1 MRALLSATLISTALC
16 GAAEASTEG
25 SAISFEAAYT
35 GDVLSNV
42 SGGLKRATRYLD
54 NLDLTLEV
62 DGDAALG
69 WEGATFFLYG
79 LYNNGTRFSETV
91 AGDAQVVSNIE
102 TGVDAARL
110 YEAWI
115 DQRFLDDRASV
126 RLGLY
131 DLNSEFDAIETAG
144 LFLNSAH
151 GIGTDFAQSG
161 ENGPS
166 IFPLT
171 SLAMRA
177 EVALG
182 DSWLVRAAVLDGVP
196 GDPAHPKRTAIK
208 LGDGDGALV
217 VGEVNFESGPVR
229 AGFGYWRYTA
239 RFEDLVTGAERRGND
254 GLYGFVEG
262 RVYSEPGDPDQGLDL
277 FWRMGRASTGF
288 NAFKRYYGLGA
299 VYRGALAARPGDDLG
314 IAVAAAESSARY
326 RLITDA
332 DSQEVSIELTY
343 RAPIHRHIVI
353 QPDIQYVFNPGID
366 PTLNNALVLG
376 LRFELAW
383 GAEG

>member
-1 MRALLSATLISTALC
+1 M
-16 GAAEASTEG
+16 ASTDG
-25 SAISFEAAYT
+25 SAFSFEAAYT

-91 AGDAQVVSNIE
+91 AGDAQVISNIE

-115 DQRFLDDRASV
+115 DQRFLDDRASL

-131 DLNSEFDAIETAG
+131 DLNSEFDAVETAG
-144 LFLNSAH
+144 LFINSAH

-171 SLAMRA
+171 SLALRA
-177 EVALG
+177 EVVLN
-182 DSWLVRAAVLDGVP
+182 DNWLVRTAVLDGVP

-208 LGDGDGALV
+208 LGDGDGALL

-229 AGFGYWRYTA
+229 SGFGYWRYTA
-239 RFEDLVTGAERRGND
+239 RFEDLVTGAVRRGND
-254 GLYGFVEG
+254 GLYGYVEG
-262 RVYSEPGDPDQGLDL
+262 RVYSEPGDADQGLDL
-277 FWRMGRASTGF
+277 FWRMGRASTAF

-299 VYRGALAARPGDDLG
+299 VYRGALAARPADDLG
-314 IAVAAAESSARY
+314 LAVAAAETSSRY
-326 RLITDA
+326 RMISDV

-343 RAPIHRHIVI
+343 RAPIHRHMVI
-353 QPDIQYVFNPGID
+353 QPDIQYVFNPGLD
-366 PTLNNALVLG
+366 PTLKNALVFG